1 MLKKI
6 TKFAIV
12 NCMIHP
18 KTGVVYTYDRGI
30 NVFITHKQETNQR
43 KCQKNCRNLF
53 YILNK

>member
-1 MLKKI
+1 MPKTL

-30 NVFITHKQETNQR
+30 NVFITHKEETNKR
-43 KCQKNCRNLF
+43 RCHKNGRN
-53 YILNK
+53 